1 MDTTQGD
8 LEHLF
13 QQLGLQSDANSI
25 EGFVRKHQLSEG
37 LLIQQAGFWSESQRH
52 FLAEALEEAAQW
64 SDVIDHLD
72 TLLRK

>member
-37 LLIQQAGFWSESQRH
+37 YLFNKLAFGANHNDIFWQKHWKKMPSGLMLLTIW
-52 FLAEALEEAAQW
+52 
-64 SDVIDHLD
+64 
-72 TLLRK
+72 TPY